1 LTKVYDY
8 LINNLREKTC
18 LFLTISERSNGT
30 GVLLLLVFTLRI
42 IISSLVRRFA
52 RVTHKI
58 EHRTNLV
65 VKYLHLLTNILALI
79 AVLIWGVQAK
89 DIIIAISS
97 ITTVV
102 GVAMFAQWSILSN
115 ITSGI
120 ILFFSFPFKIGDI
133 IRIHD
138 KDFPIVAEIEDIRAF
153 HVALK
158 TKEGEMIIYPN
169 NLLFQISI
177 MKHHF
182 DDNEFVD

>member
-1 LTKVYDY
+1 MVFINDY
-8 LINNLREKTC
+8 LREA
-18 LFLTISERSNGT
+18 IAT
-30 GVLLLLVFTLRI
+30 GILMVLVVTLRI
-42 IISSLVRRFA
+42 IISKLVRSFA
-52 RVTHKI
+52 KTTHRI

-65 VKYLHLLTNILALI
+65 IKYMHLLITILAIIALI
-79 AVLIWGVQAK
+79 IIWGVQAK

-120 ILFFSFPFKIGDI
+120 ILFFSFPFKIGDV

-138 KDFPIVAEIEDIRAF
+138 KDFPIEAEIEDIRAF

-158 TKEGEMIIYPN
+158 TKDGERVIYPN
-169 NLLFQISI
+169 NLLFQKGITI
-177 MKHHF
+177 MKNHF